1 MYTVRILIKVVHFV
15 FRFPQ
20 KSVIHGGSLHRPP
33 ASLNSPDVYSFT
45 PAKISPLGP
54 QTVISSS
61 RLVWQSSVQI
71 YMRCLYY
78 CIRLLACYV
87 SRERALP
94 GSVFQKLRVKVG
106 RILQTEPLLSIYY
119 SLIVFVV
126 CCCWMVWGSRD
137 SAVIPLSDTQ
147 LQQSPRIWNQSLAA
161 GMLKWYSLILRT
173 FNKTTLQVKTTLF
186 TTSEEY
192 TYCRIHCD
200 VIENSTGFFF
210 ITYEI

>member
-1 MYTVRILIKVVHFV
+1 M
-15 FRFPQ
+15 
-20 KSVIHGGSLHRPP
+20 
-33 ASLNSPDVYSFT
+33 
-45 PAKISPLGP
+45 
-54 QTVISSS
+54 
-61 RLVWQSSVQI
+61 WQSSVQI

-106 RILQTEPLLSIYY
+106 RILQSEPLVTIYY
-119 SLIVFVV
+119 SLIVCSMLLLDGLGFPWLS
-126 CCCWMVWGSRD
+126 CYFSIGYSTPTITSDLKPIARSRD
-137 SAVIPLSDTQ
+137 VEVV
-147 LQQSPRIWNQSLAA
+147 LAHST
-161 GMLKWYSLILRT
+161 YST

-200 VIENSTGFFF
+200 VIESSTGFFF

>member
-1 MYTVRILIKVVHFV
+1 MRMVKVVHFV
-15 FRFPQ
+15 VRFPQ
-20 KSVIHGGSLHRPP
+20 TSVIHRGSLHRPP

-54 QTVISSS
+54 QTVISNS

-106 RILQTEPLLSIYY
+106 RILQTEPLVSIYY
-119 SLIVFVV
+119 SLIVRSMLLLDGLGFPWLS
-126 CCCWMVWGSRD
+126 CYSSIGYPTPTITSDLKPIARSRD
-137 SAVIPLSDTQ
+137 VEVVLAHSTYFQQNYSPSQHDTVHNVRRVYL
-147 LQQSPRIWNQSLAA
+147 LQNSLRRDW
-161 GMLKWYSLILRT
+161 KFHWIL
-173 FNKTTLQVKTTLF
+173 
-186 TTSEEY
+186 
-192 TYCRIHCD
+192 
-200 VIENSTGFFF
+200 F